1 MDNLLS
7 CDRFEERVQSLMDQR
22 IPLEGDSQLHDH
34 AHDCESCGQ
43 VLENFLALEFAL
55 NKAFSSAGTEPTS
68 ELFVVDG
75 NGTLRRPANSDGV
88 ASGFSR
94 ENKRVVRWGAAISAL
109 MAAVALFLLVPNW
122 LVGEPSVAED
132 ESGGTLVALK
142 SDLESG
148 KVGDGQPGEAQLSSE
163 PQAAVS
169 RFEMVQ
175 TLPVSL
181 RNAYGY
187 ASELPAVRPLE
198 CLECSV
204 NVTIETLQRSFDRF
218 SGEKQIEE
226 APDLGCFGLGRHL
239 RTV

>member
-94 ENKRVVRWGAAISAL
+94 ENKRVVRWGAAISVLA
-109 MAAVALFLLVPNW
+109 AAVVLFLLVPNW
-122 LVGEPSVAED
+122 LVGEHSIAE

-142 SDLESG
+142 NDSEMVD
-148 KVGDGQPGEAQLSSE
+148 DDQQREAQLSNE
-163 PQAAVS
+163 PQASAS

-218 SGEKQIEE
+218 SGERQIEE
-226 APDLGCFGLGRHL
+226 EPDLGYFGQGRHL
-239 RTV
+239 SLVS